1 MKAERM
7 VTQKTK
13 SVIVALLV
21 SLVVPAYPYAIR
33 VVNYELILRQTE
45 NGWYLG
51 CRVSSYMKQLDLGDK
66 LCNSESVE
74 KLLNAIKTPAI
85 KQLDVVQLGIT
96 QSWLDQNAE
105 PALEEN
111 LSGYGYIK
119 PSPLVSPQQKDLFM
133 NAFKDP
139 NLAKMVLYWYYKK
152 YFQPDD
158 CPIFSLKII
167 PLDNR
172 AEVELYS
179 DNQHAFMIPWR
190 ITRQGKI
197 ERTYSA
203 EISRAVYS
211 LLPRDFPETGKKR
224 ICGSKLRWEM
234 ARFILFSE
242 IKVEWDKLGVEH
254 KIGKAI
260 APVKDKYILKTSKI
274 ASISSIDLDFDD
286 GWHATLSDPNLPSN
300 VCIGLFV
307 PLQDEKLG
315 SLKPFL
321 EKSNYYV
328 DLTLSVPWFEKYVKE
343 HPEVTVEIRFVEDC
357 SMSKKAG
364 KSLLDDME
372 GNNKVSLANK
382 IKPLLKDSC
391 FLEIDEGQG
400 RFSRWV
406 VLPDRRMVLW
416 HYMGDK
422 VVKWNSSQF
431 DTWNDYGF
439 SIACTIISATGEIE

>member
-7 VTQKTK
+7 VTQKTI
-13 SVIVALLV
+13 SVIVVLLV
-21 SLVVPAYPYAIR
+21 SLVVPAYPYAARI
-33 VVNYELILRQTE
+33 VNYELTLRQTE

-51 CRVSSYMKQLDLGDK
+51 CRAAFYLEQLDLGDK
-66 LCNSESVE
+66 LCNSESVD
-74 KLLNAIKTPAI
+74 KLLSAIKAPAI
-85 KQLDVVQLGIT
+85 KQLDLVQLGIT
-96 QSWLDQNAE
+96 QSWLDQNAG
-105 PALEEN
+105 PALVEY
-111 LSGYGYIK
+111 LSWYNYIK
-119 PSPLVSPQQKDLFM
+119 APPQQKELFM

-139 NLAKMVLYWYYKK
+139 NLAKKVLHGYYKS
-152 YFQPDD
+152 FWMDD
-158 CPIFSLKII
+158 YPSFSLKII

-179 DNQHAFMIPWR
+179 NNQHAFMIPWR
-190 ITRQGKI
+190 ITRKGKI
-197 ERTYSA
+197 ERTYSV
-203 EISRAVYS
+203 EISRAVCS
-211 LLPRDFPETGKKR
+211 LLHRDFPEIDKKR
-224 ICGSKLRWEM
+224 ICGSGLRGVI
-234 ARFILFSE
+234 AHSIFFLE
-242 IKVEWDKLGVEH
+242 IKVEWDKLETEH

-260 APVKDKYILKTSKI
+260 APVKDRYILRTSEI
-274 ASISSIDLDFDD
+274 VCICSIDLDFAY

-300 VCIGLFV
+300 VCIGLYV
-307 PLQDEKLG
+307 PIQDEKLG

-357 SMSKKAG
+357 SMSKEAG

-416 HYMGDK
+416 HFQGDK
-422 VVKWNSSQF
+422 VVKWSSSQF
-431 DTWNDYGF
+431 DTWDRHGF
-439 SIACTIISATGEIE
+439 SSACAIISATGEIE

>member
-1 MKAERM
+1 M

-21 SLVVPAYPYAIR
+21 SLVVPAYSYTIR
-33 VVNYELILRQTE
+33 AVDYKLILSQTE
-45 NGWYLG
+45 KGWYLG
-51 CRVSSYMKQLDLGDK
+51 VK
-66 LCNSESVE
+66 LCNSESID
-74 KLLNAIKTPAI
+74 KLLSAIKEPAI

-105 PALEEN
+105 PALEEY
-111 LSGYGYIK
+111 LSCYNDK
-119 PSPLVSPQQKDLFM
+119 PSPQQKDLFI

-139 NLAKMVLYWYYKK
+139 NLAKIVLYRYYKS
-152 YFQPDD
+152 FQPDD
-158 CPIFSLKII
+158 YPSFSLKII
-167 PLDNR
+167 PFDNR
-172 AEVELYS
+172 TAVELYS
-179 DNQHAFMIPWR
+179 DDQHAFMIPWR
-190 ITRQGKI
+190 ITRKGKV

-203 EISRAVYS
+203 EISRAVCS
-211 LLPRDFPETGKKR
+211 LLPRDFPEIDKKR
-224 ICGSKLRWEM
+224 ICGSELRREM
-234 ARFILFSE
+234 ARSILFSE
-242 IKVEWDKLGVEH
+242 IEVEWDKLGVEH

-260 APVKDKYILKTSKI
+260 APVKDKYVLRTSKI
-274 ASISSIDLDFDD
+274 ACISSIDLDFGD
-286 GWHATLSDPNLPSN
+286 GWHATLSGPNLPSN
-300 VCIGLFV
+300 VCIGLYV

-343 HPEVTVEIRFVEDC
+343 HPEVTVEIRFVEDY
-357 SMSKKAG
+357 SMSKKAR

-372 GNNKVSLANK
+372 GNKVSLANK

-406 VLPDRRMVLW
+406 VLPDRKMVLW
-416 HYMGDK
+416 HFMGDK

-439 SIACTIISATGEIE
+439 SRACAIISATGEIE